1 MKKMYTI
8 ALLLVIILFV
18 SNRKKE
24 EVNVDN
30 TLDNDP
36 SIGELIC
43 ILKKP
48 NKPLLSAII
57 YFKACLILK

>member
-18 SNRKKE
+18 SNSRKKE

-30 TLDNDP
+30 RLEDLP
-36 SIGELIC
+36 LI
-43 ILKKP
+43 
-48 NKPLLSAII
+48 NKIVDV
-57 YFKACLILK
+57 